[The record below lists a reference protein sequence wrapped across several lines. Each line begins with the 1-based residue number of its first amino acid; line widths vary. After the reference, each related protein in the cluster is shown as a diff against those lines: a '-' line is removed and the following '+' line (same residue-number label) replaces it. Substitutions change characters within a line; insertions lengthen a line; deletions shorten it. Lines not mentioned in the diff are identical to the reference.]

1 MAGGHCLG
9 ELQGGGVTTQ
19 VIKVWHAQDAKLL
32 AAFADQLMLLL
43 SDLLPASVFQIE
55 CQQVGICLSSP

>member
-9 ELQGGGVTTQ
+9 ELQGGGFTTQ
-19 VIKVWHAQDAKLL
+19 VIKAWYAQDAKLL